1 MDVTSLYTNIPQ
13 EEGITTVWKAYEDF
27 YSPFLRWAGEWVES
41 VNAKHGGA
49 DLGDAIIWDEHKCD
63 QKRYG

>member
-1 MDVTSLYTNIPQ
+1 MKRMTLVKQLN
-13 EEGITTVWKAYEDF
+13 
-27 YSPFLRWAGEWVES
+27 SPFLRWAGEWVES

-63 QKRYG
+63 QKRYV